1 MRHEMRFGR
10 DICGDWE
17 SASRREWLVT
27 NGLGGYACGTIA
39 LANTRRYHAFLM
51 ASLAPPVERTL
62 LVAKIDVTVAYLGAA
77 HPLFANEF
85 AGSAIDP
92 RGFVHL
98 ESFFV
103 QDGVP
108 VWRYAIADALLEQRI
123 FMTPGANTSH
133 LSLELKRAS
142 APVRVE
148 LKPLVTYRELH
159 VHGRGARPY
168 GVEVQDA
175 ACTVTAFEGARP
187 IHLAIS
193 AGRYGPLNEWYW
205 NFYHREESARGLD
218 ALEDLFVPG
227 VFAGEIA
234 VGEALFFTAS
244 AASGESAPSQA
255 PRALAS
261 IIQQSRRLKEALPSS
276 SPLWIQTLATA
287 SDQFLVRRGDPGAGS
302 SIIAGYPWFAD
313 WGRDTMIALP
323 GLATGLGRYGVA
335 ADILRTFAKFVD
347 RGMLPNNFPDRGT
360 SPEYNTADAT
370 LWLFHALHDYLGA
383 NSDPELTRELFPT
396 LMAIIDAHVE
406 GTRYG
411 IGVDPSDGLLR
422 AGEAGIQLTWMDAKQ
437 GGHVFTP
444 RIGKPVEIN
453 ALWMNALDVAAR
465 LAGQVRSAAE
475 KRRCESLLARAA
487 ASFERFWNP
496 ERSCLYDVIDVD
508 GGSGT
513 DASVRPNQIFA
524 VSLPYSALPPDR
536 MRAVVECCARELLTS
551 YGLRSLSPQD
561 AGYIGRYAGDQWR
574 RDAAYHQG
582 TAWAWL
588 LGPFVRAHYRVY
600 GDAPL
605 AQSFLAPIAEHLAGA
620 CVGSVSEIFDGDA
633 PHIAAG
639 CFAQAWSVAE
649 ILRAWI
655 QLERERTKQ

>member
-1 MRHEMRFGR
+1 
-10 DICGDWE
+10 
-17 SASRREWLVT
+17 
-27 NGLGGYACGTIA
+27 
-39 LANTRRYHAFLM
+39 
-51 ASLAPPVERTL
+51 
-62 LVAKIDVTVAYLGAA
+62 
-77 HPLFANEF
+77 
-85 AGSAIDP
+85 
-92 RGFVHL
+92 
-98 ESFFV
+98 
-103 QDGVP
+103 
-108 VWRYAIADALLEQRI
+108 
-123 FMTPGANTSH
+123 
-133 LSLELKRAS
+133 
-142 APVRVE
+142 
-148 LKPLVTYRELH
+148 
-159 VHGRGARPY
+159 
-168 GVEVQDA
+168 
-175 ACTVTAFEGARP
+175 
-187 IHLAIS
+187 
-193 AGRYGPLNEWYW
+193 
-205 NFYHREESARGLD
+205 
-218 ALEDLFVPG
+218 
-227 VFAGEIA
+227 
-234 VGEALFFTAS
+234 
-244 AASGESAPSQA
+244 
-255 PRALAS
+255 
-261 IIQQSRRLKEALPSS
+261 
-276 SPLWIQTLATA
+276 
-287 SDQFLVRRGDPGAGS
+287 
-302 SIIAGYPWFAD
+302 
-313 WGRDTMIALP
+313 
-323 GLATGLGRYGVA
+323 
-335 ADILRTFAKFVD
+335 
-347 RGMLPNNFPDRGT
+347 
-360 SPEYNTADAT
+360 
-370 LWLFHALHDYLGA
+370 
-383 NSDPELTRELFPT
+383 
-396 LMAIIDAHVE
+396 
-406 GTRYG
+406 
-411 IGVDPSDGLLR
+411 LR
-422 AGEAGIQLTWMDAKQ
+422 AGEAGIQLSWMDAKQ

-496 ERSCLYDVIDVD
+496 GHSCLYDVIDVE

-524 VSLPYSALPPDR
+524 VSLPYSALSPAR

-561 AGYIGRYAGDQWR
+561 AGYIGRYAGDQWQ

>member
-1 MRHEMRFGR
+1 MKLGR

-62 LVAKIDVTVAYLGAA
+62 LVAKIDVTVEYLGAA

-85 AGSAIDP
+85 AGGAIDP

-98 ESFFV
+98 EAFFV

-108 VWRYAIADALLEQRI
+108 VWRYAIADALLEQRL

-142 APVRVE
+142 GPIRVE

-159 VHGRGARPY
+159 LHGRGARPY
-168 GVEVQDA
+168 GVQVQGA
-175 ACTVTAFEGARP
+175 ACTVSAFEGARP
-187 IHLAIS
+187 IHLTIS
-193 AGRYGPLNEWYW
+193 AGRCAPSNEWYW

-227 VFAGEIA
+227 IFTGEIA

-244 AASGESAPSQA
+244 AGSDPSAPSQA

-261 IIQQSRRLKEALPSS
+261 IIRQSRRLKEALPQS

-287 SDQFLVRRGDPGAGS
+287 SDQFLVRRGDSGAGS

-323 GLATGLGRYGVA
+323 GLATGLGRYDVA

-383 NSDPELTRELFPT
+383 NRDPELMRELFPT
-396 LMAIIDAHVE
+396 LIAIIDAHLE

-411 IGVDPSDGLLR
+411 IGVDPSDGLLH
-422 AGEAGIQLTWMDAKQ
+422 AGEAGIQVTWMDAKQ
-437 GGHVFTP
+437 GEHVFTP

-475 KRRCESLLARAA
+475 KLRCEGLLARAA

-524 VSLPYSALPPDR
+524 VSLPYSALPPAR
-536 MRAVVECCARELLTS
+536 MRAVVERCARELLTS

-605 AQSFLAPIAEHLAGA
+605 AQSFLAPIAEHLAAA

-655 QLERERTKQ
+655 QLERERTKR

>member
-1 MRHEMRFGR
+1 MRLGR

-62 LVAKIDVTVAYLGAA
+62 LVAKIDVTVEYLGVA

-85 AGSAIDP
+85 EGGAIDP
-92 RGFVHL
+92 RGFVCL

-108 VWRYAIADALLEQRI
+108 VWRYAMADALLEQRI
-123 FMTPGANTSH
+123 FMTPGANSSH

-142 APVRVE
+142 APIRVE

-168 GVEVQDA
+168 GLEVRNA
-175 ACTVTAFEGARP
+175 ACTVTAFEGAHP
-187 IHLAIS
+187 IHLAIG
-193 AGRYGPLNEWYW
+193 AGTFAPVNEWYW
-205 NFYHREESARGLD
+205 NFFHREESARGLD

-234 VGEALFFTAS
+234 AGEALFFTAS
-244 AASGESAPSQA
+244 AASGERTPSQA
-255 PRALAS
+255 PRVLAS
-261 IIQQSRRLKEALPSS
+261 IIQQSRRLKEALPKS

-287 SDQFLVRRGDPGAGS
+287 SDQFLVRRGDSGAGS

-323 GLATGLGRYGVA
+323 GLATGLARYGVA
-335 ADILRTFAKFVD
+335 ADILRTFARFID
-347 RGMLPNNFPDRGT
+347 RGMLPNTFPDRGGP
-360 SPEYNTADAT
+360 PEYNTADAT

-383 NSDPELTRELFPT
+383 NRDPELARELFPT
-396 LMAIIDAHVE
+396 LMAIIDAHVQ

-422 AGEAGIQLTWMDAKQ
+422 AGEPGIQLTWMDAKQ

-444 RIGKPVEIN
+444 RIGKPVEVN
-453 ALWMNALDVAAR
+453 ALWMNALHIAAR
-465 LAGQVRSAAE
+465 LAGQVRGTGE
-475 KRRCESLLARAA
+475 KLRCESLLARAA

-508 GGSGT
+508 GGSAA

-524 VSLPYSALPPDR
+524 VSLPYSALPPVR

-582 TAWAWL
+582 TVWAWL
-588 LGPFVRAHYRVY
+588 LGPFVRAHYRVH
-600 GDAPL
+600 GDVSL
-605 AQSFLAPIAEHLAGA
+605 AQSFLAPIAEHLASA

-649 ILRAWI
+649 ILHSWI